1 MSWQTPDDNP
11 FADPSVSAAQT
22 SSGASAGR
30 GYDESAPSWLGGGA
44 PGAAAKGGAQP
55 PPPPPPP
62 PPGIGGG
69 AQPAAAPTAAEL
81 ERQVKVPQLMI
92 YMRVANIAIC
102 VLLATA
108 AILKLITVDL
118 DISGGVLACYLFAFS
133 CILCCFET
141 HLKVVA
147 KTIAANFGFL
157 YNAKGRAAFLI
168 FVGLLALSLDNIISL
183 IAGILMICNAAFNF
197 YVIFKYPEFERD
209 LQRKDLESEGRD
221 YLRANRGALA
231 QAGVEFA
238 RNNPDLARKGA
249 QAAASQYV

>member
-1 MSWQTPDDNP
+1 
-11 FADPSVSAAQT
+11 
-22 SSGASAGR
+22 
-30 GYDESAPSWLGGGA
+30 
-44 PGAAAKGGAQP
+44 QP

-62 PPGIGGG
+62 QAPSAPGIGGG
-69 AQPAAAPTAAEL
+69 LPQQAAAAPTAAEL
-81 ERQVKVPQLMI
+81 ERQAKVPQLMI
-92 YMRVANIAIC
+92 YMRVANIALCGI
-102 VLLATA
+102 LAATA
-108 AILKLITVDL
+108 VLKLIGAGVDVA
-118 DISGGVLACYLFAFS
+118 GAVLACYLCAFS

-157 YNAKGRAAFLI
+157 YNAKGRAVFLI
-168 FVGLLALSLDNIISL
+168 FVGVLCFSLNSDIAFVAGAL
-183 IAGILMICNAAFNF
+183 MMVNAVFNF

-249 QAAASQYV
+249 QAAASTYV